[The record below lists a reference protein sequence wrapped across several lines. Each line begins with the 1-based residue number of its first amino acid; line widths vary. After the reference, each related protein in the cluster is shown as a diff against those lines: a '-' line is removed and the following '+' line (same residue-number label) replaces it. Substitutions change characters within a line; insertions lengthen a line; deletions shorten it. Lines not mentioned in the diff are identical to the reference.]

1 MLLKPGDT
9 ASIIA
14 PASQFRGA
22 DRHYLEDA
30 ATMLESWGLN
40 VVLRVDPGHH
50 FYLAGSDE
58 VRGAHLQAALTDSET
73 KVIFCTRGGYG
84 SPRLLP
90 FLDRLSPPS
99 PRLLVGY
106 SDVTS
111 LHLAVGRL
119 WPQIEL
125 LHGPNVAT
133 AQLLG
138 PTTACEE
145 NRAALRAALFSPE
158 IEIDEE
164 IDFLRAGHAQGEL
177 IGGCLSLVA
186 SSCGTRF
193 QPETAGKIVFLEDT
207 GEPPYRIDR
216 MLMQMKLSGCFDQ
229 VQGVVFGVMRG
240 CTDPYNDLKEVI
252 LGLFEGAQFPI
263 GFGLRSG
270 HGDSNLPLRLG
281 MHAALDSSKGRFVQ
295 PRQTT

>member
-1 MLLKPGDT
+1 
-9 ASIIA
+9 
-14 PASQFRGA
+14 
-22 DRHYLEDA
+22 
-30 ATMLESWGLN
+30 MLESWGLN
-40 VVLRVDPGHH
+40 VVLRVDLGNH

-58 VRGAHLQAALTDSET
+58 VRRTHLEAALTDPDT

-90 FLDRLSPPS
+90 FLNGLSPPS

-106 SDVTS
+106 SDVTA
-111 LHLAVGRL
+111 LHQAVARL
-119 WPQIEL
+119 CPQLEL

-138 PTTACEE
+138 TTTACEE

-158 IEIDEE
+158 FGIDEE
-164 IDFLRAGHAQGEL
+164 IDFLRQGQAQGEL
-177 IGGCLSLVA
+177 IGGCLSLVS
-186 SSCGTRF
+186 SSCGTPF
-193 QPETAGKIVFLEDT
+193 QPETTGKILFLEDT

-216 MLMQMKLSGCFDQ
+216 MLTQMKLSGCFDQ
-229 VQGVVFGVMRG
+229 VKGVVFGVMRG
-240 CTDPYNDLKEVI
+240 CTDPYNDLKQVI
-252 LGLFEGAQFPI
+252 LDLFEGAQFPI

-281 MHAALDSSKGRFVQ
+281 KNAALDGMNGRFVQ
-295 PRQTT
+295 PSQAT